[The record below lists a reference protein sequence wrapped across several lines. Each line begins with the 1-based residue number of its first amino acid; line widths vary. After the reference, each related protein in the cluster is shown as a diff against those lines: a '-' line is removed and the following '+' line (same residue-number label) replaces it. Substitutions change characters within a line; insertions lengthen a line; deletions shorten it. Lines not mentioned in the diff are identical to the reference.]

1 MQMKRAVIIWGIITV
16 IFVAIIFGIST
27 ARKNI
32 AERDLKND
40 MVMMMQQSSTEEK
53 EDINSSLPET
63 AEEWEEI
70 KYKEYG
76 EDGEEISFHLSQ
88 NSEGELKLNIVGTV
102 DENWKAAYI
111 FTIYATIIADD
122 NIKETLNPIL
132 IMMTDDVMLSTVL
145 SYKTNGESSEI
156 IDTVDWITENI
167 TDGYDEDEAKELKDK
182 TQNYFV
188 DFLELE

>member
-76 EDGEEISFHLSQ
+76 EDGEEISFRLSQ

-167 TDGYDEDEAKELKDK
+167 ADGYNEDEAKELKDK